1 MGKKLIDYLHLYLKS
16 PFLVIPQY
24 QSDRKSL
31 IAYIKQLP
39 LSGTE
44 IEFVEEDNE
53 VPAFYAFLPDVKP
66 ILRKLSDITE
76 EEKVAMKLN
85 LFQYNNLCTPN
96 EVMWSFEQVVYL
108 LNREFDLFGLMDLS
122 CC

>member
-66 ILRKLSDITE
+66 ILPFRYNRGRKGGDEI
-76 EEKVAMKLN
+76 KPIPV
-85 LFQYNNLCTPN
+85 Q
-96 EVMWSFEQVVYL
+96 
-108 LNREFDLFGLMDLS
+108 
-122 CC
+122 